1 MKSSEYNRSTSPKKN
16 DGGFSPSKLN
26 LGKFNSITPV
36 KAKTGPNDSF
46 GGGVLRSAGGYSE
59 EKSGYGPSLSPVKTS
74 FKPAEKDQ
82 AAETKS

>member
-1 MKSSEYNRSTSPKKN
+1 MSIMKSSEYNRSTSPKKN

-26 LGKFNSITPV
+26 LGKFNAAATPV
-36 KAKTGPNDSF
+36 KARTGPNDSF

-74 FKPAEKDQ
+74 FKPTEKD
-82 AAETKS
+82 